1 MIMDIKTLL
10 KEWIERADAA
20 GLQSPAV
27 DTEYIFSETLGMPR
41 LELKLQGAK
50 SLSSDEISKINSLM
64 ERRIGG
70 EPLQYILGKAY
81 FRNLCL
87 GVGPGVLIPR
97 PETELIID
105 LAAPY
110 IRKGTRIA
118 DVGTGSG
125 AIALAAGYEFPDSIV
140 TGIDISD
147 AALARAESNRTLLG
161 IENVSFVK
169 GDLLAAF
176 PENSFDIVLSNPPY
190 VTDSE
195 YDLLPSEVRDHEP
208 ENALRAG
215 ADGLDII
222 RRLLDNAARVLVRG
236 GVIIIEC
243 GAGQSDALKSIVDPD
258 FFSLPEM
265 LPDLTGRFRF
275 LMVSKS

>member
-1 MIMDIKTLL
+1 MDKSL
-10 KEWIERADAA
+10 DA
-20 GLQSPAV
+20 GLQSPEV
-27 DTEYIFSETLGMPR
+27 DTEYIFCEALDMPR
-41 LELKLQGAK
+41 LELKLQGTK
-50 SLSSDEISKINSLM
+50 SLSSDAISKIDVLM
-64 ERRIGG
+64 KRRIGG

-81 FRNLCL
+81 FRKLCL
-87 GVGPGVLIPR
+87 SVGPGVLIPR

-125 AIALAAGYEFPDSIV
+125 AIALAAGSEFPDAVV

-147 AALARAESNRTLLG
+147 AALGRAESNRLALG
-161 IENVSFVK
+161 IKNVLFAK

-176 PENSFDIVLSNPPY
+176 PENSFDVILSNPPY

-195 YDLLPSEVRDHEP
+195 YDELPAEVKDHEP

-215 ADGLDII
+215 PDGLDVI
-222 RRLLDNAARVLVRG
+222 RELLDEAASVLVKD

-243 GAGQSDALKSIVDPD
+243 GAGQSEALKSIVDPA
-258 FFSLPEM
+258 FFRPPEM

-275 LMVSKS
+275 LKVSKS